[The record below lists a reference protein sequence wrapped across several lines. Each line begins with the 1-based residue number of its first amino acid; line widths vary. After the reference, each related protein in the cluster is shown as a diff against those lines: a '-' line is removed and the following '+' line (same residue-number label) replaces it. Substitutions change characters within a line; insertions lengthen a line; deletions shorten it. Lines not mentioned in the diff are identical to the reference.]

1 MFADDLSRRPQDDQS
16 ILHVEN
22 SRATGVGR
30 NAEFMGM
37 AITWIDANGSVKCKI
52 KAQTWAHTETQ
63 TRRDDDLTIPRL
75 NT

>member
-30 NAEFMGM
+30 NAELMGIV
-37 AITWIDANGSVKCKI
+37 ITWIDPNSTVKCKI

-63 TRRDDDLTIPRL
+63 TRRDGDLTIP
-75 NT
+75 